1 MDGAT
6 KKGKMAATNAALPHP
21 EEKLSDLFGL
31 AESIASSIDEGPVTH
46 DASAEEVRQHLRS
59 RFDFSAPM
67 PREALVSEVMDM
79 LRRWTVHVTHRRYL
93 GLFNPSVTPASVVAD
108 TLVAAYNPQLA
119 AWSHAPAAN
128 EIERFTLEGLMELF
142 GLDPDS
148 GTANFTTGGAEAN
161 LSALLAALVHR
172 FPDFPERGARGLPAQ
187 PVAFLSEQS
196 HHSVLK
202 AAQVSG
208 LGRAA
213 VRTIQTD
220 REGRIEVHA
229 LAKEIRTT
237 RDAGETPFL
246 VVGTAGSTST
256 GVIDPLEELGDLCT
270 NEGLWFHVDAA
281 WGGAAALSPRLRPYL
296 AGIELA
302 DSITCDAHKW
312 FSVSMGAGMFF
323 CRHQDAVLDA
333 FQVRTPYMPISVGAQ
348 VREPFATSVQ
358 WSRRF
363 IGLKL
368 FMSLAEMGLPGYAR
382 MIERQAELG
391 EYLRERLVQ
400 SGWTVLNS
408 TPLPV
413 VCFTK
418 EGLDVSRILP
428 EIYRQQVAWIS
439 EVPVRGAPALRACI
453 TSFRTREHDIDQ
465 IVGSLDEIVSR
476 ES

>member
-1 MDGAT
+1 MDKTTEQREEAGT
-6 KKGKMAATNAALPHP
+6 KSAAP
-21 EEKLSDLFGL
+21 ELENLRDLFGL
-31 AESIASSIDEGPVTH
+31 AESIASSIDEGPVTQ
-46 DASAEEVRQHLRS
+46 DGSAEDVRQHLRS
-59 RFDFSAPM
+59 RFDLSAPM
-67 PREALVSEVMDM
+67 PRDALVSEVVDM

-128 EIERFTLEGLMELF
+128 EIERFTLERIMEFF
-142 GLDPDS
+142 GLDPAS

-161 LSALLAALVHR
+161 LSALLAAVVHH

-202 AAQVSG
+202 AAQMSG

-213 VRTIQTD
+213 VRTVPTD
-220 REGRIEVHA
+220 QDGRIKVEA
-229 LAKEIRTT
+229 LVREIRTA
-237 RDAGETPFL
+237 RDAGEAPFL

-256 GVIDPLEELGDLCT
+256 GVIDPLQELGDLCRDQ
-270 NEGLWFHVDAA
+270 GLWFHVDAA
-281 WGGAAALSPRLRPYL
+281 WGGAAALSPKLRPHL
-296 AGIELA
+296 DGIELA

-323 CRHQDAVLDA
+323 CRHPEAALEA
-333 FQVRTPYMPISVGAQ
+333 FQVRTPYMPLSAGSPI
-348 VREPFATSVQ
+348 REPFATTVQ

-368 FMSLAEMGLPGYAR
+368 FMSLAEAGFPGYAR

-400 SGWTVLNS
+400 SGWRLLNN

-418 EGLDVSRILP
+418 EGLDLTRVLS
-428 EIYRQQVAWIS
+428 EIYRRQVAWVS

-453 TSFRTREHDIDQ
+453 TSFRTREQDIDQ
-465 IVGSLDEIVSR
+465 VVRSLDEIASAGT
-476 ES
+476 